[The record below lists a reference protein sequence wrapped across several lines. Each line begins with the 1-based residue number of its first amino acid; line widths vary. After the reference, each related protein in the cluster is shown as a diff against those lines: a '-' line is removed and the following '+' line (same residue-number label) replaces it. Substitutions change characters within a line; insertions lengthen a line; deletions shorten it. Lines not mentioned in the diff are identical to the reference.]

1 MMLWIKE
8 LLAEFSPRALK
19 ATITVIALVAFGT
32 YVFSSGLGNEK
43 KVTIAKPQGG
53 LEQSTDIKAQ
63 RIFVHVA
70 GSVKSPGIYQ
80 LDSGS
85 RVYDAVLAAGGFT
98 AKANQA
104 SVNMA
109 RALNDG
115 EQLLVSSSSPGS
127 QSFESAQASSL
138 ISLNQAS
145 ASQLEEL
152 PGVGPALAGR
162 MIDWRTANGGFKSKE
177 DLLNVAGIGDK
188 LFASVKD
195 LVTL

>member
-1 MMLWIKE
+1 MLTWINE
-8 LLAEFSPRALK
+8 VLTEFSPRALK
-19 ATITVIALVAFGT
+19 VTISLIAVVAFGT
-32 YVFSSGLGNEK
+32 YVFSSGSSSTNT
-43 KVTIAKPQGG
+43 VTIEKSESQI
-53 LEQSTDIKAQ
+53 ESTKEIHSPK
-63 RIFVHVA
+63 IYVHVV
-70 GSVKSPGIYQ
+70 GSVKAPGIYQ
-80 LDSGS
+80 LDSGT

-109 RALNDG
+109 RALTDG
-115 EQLLVSSSSPGS
+115 EQLLISSGVSSSV
-127 QSFESAQASSL
+127 FEGGVTSSL
-138 ISLNQAS
+138 MSLNQAS
-145 ASQLEEL
+145 SSQLEDL

-162 MIDWRTANGGFKSKE
+162 IIDWREANGGFKAKE

>member
-1 MMLWIKE
+1 MLTWIKE
-8 LLAEFSPRALK
+8 VLAEFSPRALK
-19 ATITVIALVAFGT
+19 ITISLIAVVAFGT
-32 YVFSSGLGNEK
+32 YVFSSGSSSTKTVSFEK
-43 KVTIAKPQGG
+43 SDS
-53 LEQSTDIKAQ
+53 QSETTAEIQSPK
-63 RIFVHVA
+63 IYVHVA

-109 RALNDG
+109 RALTDG
-115 EQLLVSSSSPGS
+115 EQLLISSGVSSSV
-127 QSFESAQASSL
+127 FEGGVTSSL
-138 ISLNQAS
+138 MSLNQAS
-145 ASQLEEL
+145 SSQLEDL

-162 MIDWRTANGGFKSKE
+162 IIDWREANGGFKAKE

>member
-1 MMLWIKE
+1 MLLWIKE
-8 LLAEFSPRALK
+8 VLAEFSPRALK
-19 ATITVIALVAFGT
+19 VTITLIAVAAFGT
-32 YVFSSGLGNEK
+32 YVFSSGLGQANTVKISKPSEPNEQISNIESPK
-43 KVTIAKPQGG
+43 IY
-53 LEQSTDIKAQ
+53 
-63 RIFVHVA
+63 VHVA

-80 LDSGS
+80 LDSGT

-98 AKANQA
+98 DKANQA

-115 EQLLVSSSSPGS
+115 EQLVVSSESSGAVY
-127 QSFESAQASSL
+127 EGALSSTL

-145 ASQLEEL
+145 SSQLEDL

-162 MIDWRTANGGFKSKE
+162 IVDWRTANGGFKAKE

>member
-19 ATITVIALVAFGT
+19 ATITVLALVAFGT
-32 YVFSSGLGNEK
+32 YVFSSGVGSEN
-43 KVTIAKPQGG
+43 KVTIAKPLSESKQDA
-53 LEQSTDIKAQ
+53 DIKRP

-98 AKANQA
+98 SKANQA

-115 EQLLVSSSSPGS
+115 EQLLVSSSAGT

-145 ASQLEEL
+145 ASQLEDL

-162 MIDWRTANGGFKSKE
+162 MVDWRTANGGFKAKE

>member
-1 MMLWIKE
+1 MLVWIKE

-19 ATITVIALVAFGT
+19 ATITVLAVVAFGT
-32 YVFSSGLGNEK
+32 YVFSSSLGKEDTVMITK
-43 KVTIAKPQGG
+43 GSSVDVEPK
-53 LEQSTDIKAQ
+53 DIKTPK
-63 RIFVHVA
+63 IYVHVA

-80 LDSGS
+80 LDSGT

-98 AKANQA
+98 SKANQA

-115 EQLLVSSSSPGS
+115 EQLLISSGS
-127 QSFESAQASSL
+127 GPQSLENSMTSTL

-145 ASQLEEL
+145 ASQLEDL

-162 MIDWRTANGGFKSKE
+162 IIDWRTANGGFKAKE